1 MHVPV
6 QRAHIRKGAALL
18 AALRCFAAFFAHVS
32 GALLM
37 PMLPSAFLQAEAL
50 GSMGMA
56 ELALTF
62 YNQILTSD
70 YILVKR
76 IYGIMKT
83 TELFLTV

>member
-1 MHVPV
+1 
-6 QRAHIRKGAALL
+6 
-18 AALRCFAAFFAHVS
+18 
-32 GALLM
+32 M
-37 PMLPSAFLQAEAL
+37 PFQPSAFLQAEAL
-50 GSMGMA
+50 GSKGMA